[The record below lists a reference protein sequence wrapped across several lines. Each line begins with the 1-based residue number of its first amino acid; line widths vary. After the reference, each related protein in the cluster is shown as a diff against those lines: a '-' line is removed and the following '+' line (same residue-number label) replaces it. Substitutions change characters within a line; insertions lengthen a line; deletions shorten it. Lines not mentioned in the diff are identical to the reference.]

1 MKHSYSLAAL
11 SIAVLALGACAK
23 TDLGGSAAKS
33 DAVATVNGKT
43 ISKSVFDAF
52 ATAVARRPASELT
65 DEQRAQVL
73 EQLINMQLAADS
85 AEKTPIAKGSA
96 LEAQLY
102 LARMNVLMESTI
114 KQYVDANPTT
124 EAELKAEYDTQVA
137 TMGRQYNARHILV
150 ESKAVADNLIQQLK
164 AGADFAKLAEKNSS
178 DGSAKQGGD
187 LGWFSLN
194 SMAKPFADAVA
205 ALEKGKFTQEPV
217 KTQFGWHVI
226 KLEDFR
232 SPAPPAYEEVKE
244 QVKTFVQRK
253 KVQAFVDSLRKG
265 AKIEKTLAA
274 GEQPAASAAPPATEP
289 APQK

>member
-11 SIAVLALGACAK
+11 SIVVLTLGACTK
-23 TDLGGSAAKS
+23 TDLSGGATKS
-33 DAVATVNGKT
+33 DIVATVNGKP
-43 ISKSVFDAF
+43 ISKSVFEAF

-65 DEQRAQVL
+65 DEQRGQVL
-73 EQLINMQLAADS
+73 DQLVNMQLAADS

-96 LEAQLY
+96 LDAQLQ

-124 EAELKAEYDTQVA
+124 DAELKAEYDTQVA

-150 ESKAVADNLIQQLK
+150 ESKAVADSLIQQLK

-244 QVKTFVQRK
+244 QVRGIVQRK
-253 KVQAFVDSLRKG
+253 KVQAFVDSLHKG

-274 GEQPAASAAPPATEP
+274 AAQPAASTDKPAVES

>member
-11 SIAVLALGACAK
+11 LAAALALGACAK
-23 TDLGGSAAKS
+23 TDLSGNKTDS
-33 DAVATVNGKT
+33 VATINGKH
-43 ISKSVFDAF
+43 ISKATFEAF

-65 DEQRAQVL
+65 TEQREQVL

-85 AEKTPIAKGSA
+85 AEKAPIAKGSE
-96 LEAQLY
+96 LEAQLQ
-102 LARMNVLMESTI
+102 LARMNVLMESTV
-114 KQYVDANPTT
+114 KKYVDANPTT
-124 EAELKAEYDTQVA
+124 DAELKAEYDTQVA

-150 ESKAVADNLIQQLK
+150 ESKSVADSLIQQLK
-164 AGADFAKLAEKNSS
+164 GGANFAKLAEQYSS

-187 LGWFSLN
+187 LGWFALG

-217 KTQFGWHVI
+217 QTQFGWHVI

-232 SPAPPAYEEVKE
+232 APAPPAFDEVKE

-253 KVQAFVDSLRKG
+253 KVQAFIDGLRKD
-265 AKIEKTLAA
+265 AKIEKQSVANANPTP
-274 GEQPAASAAPPATEP
+274 PAAPVDEHPEH
-289 APQK
+289 